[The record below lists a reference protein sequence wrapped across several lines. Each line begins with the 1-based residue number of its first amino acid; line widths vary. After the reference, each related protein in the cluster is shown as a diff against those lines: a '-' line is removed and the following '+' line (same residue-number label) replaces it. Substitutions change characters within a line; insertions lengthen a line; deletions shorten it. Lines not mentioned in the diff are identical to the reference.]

1 MVKQC
6 PECQFLVPPE
16 TETCNFCGHDF
27 ELARA
32 EAEIAATRLLAEE
45 AAARLREQAQA
56 KGTGH
61 FSTTRVARPGEE
73 HLEAPVSRTVIAA
86 LALLGLLLL
95 VGVGWWVTRPSDTT
109 TTRSGSTPTVG
120 VYVPPTTTL
129 VAYSSLTTQPAPTVP
144 VPVCTKKC
152 PKVTTTS
159 TPINPNLIRLGPI
172 QLVMPGAIT
181 VAPPAGSVLSE
192 VPLVAESTVSAG
204 HFARVRIQSV
214 DVTVPGAAAAVI
226 DSYAA
231 SASTRATRATDTT
244 AFGGLPAVDFDLGT
258 NQEHHG
264 LAIVGPGFVLIL
276 DVWRTTG
283 VGNSD
288 DASAFALLNNSL
300 AAAT

>member
-1 MVKQC
+1 MC
-6 PECQFLVPPE
+6 S
-16 TETCNFCGHDF
+16 FCGHDF
-27 ELARA
+27 ERARS
-32 EAEIAATRLLAEE
+32 EAEIAATRVLAEE

-56 KGTGH
+56 RGTGH
-61 FSTTRVARPGEE
+61 FSTSRVARQGEE
-73 HLEAPVSRTVIAA
+73 HLEEPVSRTVIAA
-86 LALLGLLLL
+86 LGLLGLLLL
-95 VGVGWWVTRPSDTT
+95 VGVGWWVTRPSAST
-109 TTRSGSTPTVG
+109 TTRSTTTPSVG

-129 VAYSSLTTQPAPTVP
+129 VAYSSLTTQPPATVP

-152 PKVTTTS
+152 PKVTTTT
-159 TPINPNLIRLGPI
+159 TPVNPNLIRLGPVKI
-172 QLVMPGAIT
+172 VMPGSIT
-181 VAPPAGSVLSE
+181 VAPPAGSVVSE
-192 VPLVAESTVSAG
+192 VPLIAESTLSAG

-214 DVTVPGAAAAVI
+214 DVSAAGAVAAVV

-283 VGNSD
+283 VGNSE
-288 DASAFALLNNSL
+288 DAAAFALLGSSL